1 MSFFDSPIEYCP
13 IANKYVLLDQTQKAC
28 ALEEGC
34 GGHGCPLENY
44 FAPVT
49 EGETGS
55 KRRAKREPE
64 VR

>member
-1 MSFFDSPIEYCP
+1 MSFFDSPIDYCP

-28 ALEEGC
+28 ALEEKC

-49 EGETGS
+49 EGKTGP
-55 KRRAKREPE
+55 KRRAKREPK
-64 VR
+64 VP